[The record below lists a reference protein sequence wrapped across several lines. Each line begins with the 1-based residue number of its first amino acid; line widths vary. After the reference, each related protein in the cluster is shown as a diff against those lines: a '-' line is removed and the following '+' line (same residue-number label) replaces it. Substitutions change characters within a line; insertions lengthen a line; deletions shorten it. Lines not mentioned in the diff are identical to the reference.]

1 MNCEKSKNVLSNFLL
16 FRVLQHFDTNLAR
29 GFLLE
34 AYFYHCTISW
44 NVDFN
49 FYLRLV
55 ANEPST
61 AARQSPERAVAPWR
75 RKGAPSVKFLKNI

>member
-34 AYFYHCTISW
+34 AYFYHGTISW

-49 FYLRLV
+49 FCLRLV
-55 ANEPST
+55 AT
-61 AARQSPERAVAPWR
+61 ATFGKIKKTIGTKS
-75 RKGAPSVKFLKNI
+75 SLSSI